1 MPIEKPQATAAATTR
16 RSFLARTAA
25 GGALVTVGAGPLTG
39 LLSGTAGAAPA
50 QVEAA
55 EILSDD
61 AFARFATPLELGAVQ
76 VYSRAAAR
84 SDLLDG
90 EWTELVRRFQRHHQ
104 EVADTLATLIVTGS
118 GDPSADRDIVDT
130 FGSAVDDAGDQEGV
144 LGALAD
150 LEGVLTATH
159 LWAIGGLEERLT
171 ARIVLQVSAAEAQ
184 QATVLALG
192 AGTDVAEVTPD
203 VATTEGARTGS
214 PRDLAL
220 SAILGRDA
228 TAADDAGTD
237 PAGDDPAAT
246 DDEIGN

>member
-1 MPIEKPQATAAATTR
+1 VPIEKPQATAAAPTR
-16 RSFLARTAA
+16 RSFLTRTAA
-25 GGALVTVGAGPLTG
+25 GGALVTVAGPLTG
-39 LLSGTAGAAPA
+39 LFSGAAGATPS
-50 QVEAA
+50 QVDAA
-55 EILSDD
+55 EELSDD

-76 VYSRAAAR
+76 VYNRAASR
-84 SDLLDG
+84 TDQLDG
-90 EWTELVRRFQRHHQ
+90 EWTELVRRFQAHHQ
-104 EVADTLATLIVTGS
+104 ETAATLATLIVSGS
-118 GDPSADRDIVDT
+118 GEPAADADIIDT
-130 FGSAVDDAGDQEGV
+130 FGTAVDEAGDQEGL
-144 LGALAD
+144 LGVLAD

-171 ARIVLQVSAAEAQ
+171 ARLVLQVSAAEAQ

-203 VATTEGARTGS
+203 VATTEDARTGS

-228 TAADDAGTD
+228 TADDDAGTD

-246 DDEIGN
+246 DDESGN

>member
-1 MPIEKPQATAAATTR
+1 MPIEKPQATAAAPTR

-25 GGALVTVGAGPLTG
+25 GGALVTVGAGPLSG
-39 LLSGTAGAAPA
+39 LLSGAAGAAPA
-50 QVEAA
+50 QVDAA
-55 EILSDD
+55 EELSDD

-76 VYSRAAAR
+76 VYNRAAAR
-84 SDLLDG
+84 ADQLDD
-90 EWTELVRRFQRHHQ
+90 EWTELVRRFQAHHQ
-104 EVADTLATLIVTGS
+104 ETADTLATLIVSGS
-118 GDPSADRDIVDT
+118 GDPSADTDIIDT
-130 FGSAVDDAGDQEGV
+130 FGAAVDEAGDQEALLGV
-144 LGALAD
+144 LAD

-184 QATVLALG
+184 QAAVLGLA
-192 AGTDVAEVTPD
+192 AGTDVAELTPD
-203 VATTEGARTGS
+203 VATTDDARTGS

>member
-25 GGALVTVGAGPLTG
+25 GGALVTVGAGPLAV
-39 LLSGTAGAAPA
+39 LVSGAAGASSA
-50 QVEAA
+50 QVDAA
-55 EILSDD
+55 ESLSDD

-76 VYSRAAAR
+76 VYNRAAAR
-84 SDLLDG
+84 TELLDG
-90 EWTELVRRFQRHHQ
+90 EWEGLVRRFQTHHQ
-104 EVADTLATLIVTGS
+104 EVADTLATLIEAGP
-118 GDPSADRDIVDT
+118 DDASADGDIIET
-130 FGSAVDDAGDQEGV
+130 FGAAVDGAGDQEAILGV
-144 LGALAD
+144 LAD

-159 LWAIGGLEERLT
+159 LWAIGGLDERLT
-171 ARIVLQVSAAEAQ
+171 ARLVLQVSAAEAQ

-192 AGTDVAEVTPD
+192 AGADVAEVTPD
-203 VATTEGARTGS
+203 IATTDDARTGS

-228 TAADDAGTD
+228 TATDAAGTD